1 MSHTDFFQIFC
12 SFLCQRMKRFLINFS
27 LNWIVQIKKQ
37 FFFILHKY
45 PILHMFKAVFLQ
57 NDFIP
62 DSLKLDTCKILK

>member
-1 MSHTDFFQIFC
+1 
-12 SFLCQRMKRFLINFS
+12 MKRFLINFS
-27 LNWIVQIKKQ
+27 LNWVVQIKKQ